1 MPLIILTSQSASLS
15 VQPYAAAG
23 GAQTASLKFNS
34 TAVAAGSNSDGQLN
48 VDSWMDILRMAAGG
62 FHTVGVKSDGTVL
75 AAGDDKS

>member
-23 GAQTASLKFNS
+23 GAQTVGVKSDG
-34 TAVAAGSNSDGQLN
+34 TVVAVGLNDDGQLN